1 MKITRIINNKT
12 VEIELTAD
20 EISLAHTEHIKNFMQ
35 SELENSFG
43 YDTQTAE
50 ELAELAYD
58 EYAEGNGLTEYECI
72 EKIAEEYENEH
83 SDV

>member
-20 EISLAHTEHIKNFMQ
+20 EISLAHKEHIKNFMQ

-50 ELAELAYD
+50 ELAESAYD

-72 EKIAEEYENEH
+72 EKIAEEYGKEH